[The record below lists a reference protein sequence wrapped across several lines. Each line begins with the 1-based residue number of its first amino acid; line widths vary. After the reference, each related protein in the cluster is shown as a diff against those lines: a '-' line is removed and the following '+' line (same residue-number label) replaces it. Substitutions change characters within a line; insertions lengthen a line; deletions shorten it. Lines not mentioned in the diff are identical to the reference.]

1 MKIFKLVNVEPLKK
15 NALTTV
21 ALGSEH
27 SEHKNSNNICPS
39 VIILTFVVFLM
50 YHIDKLIHFTSI

>member
-1 MKIFKLVNVEPLKK
+1 MKIFKLVNVESLKK
-15 NALTTV
+15 NALAV

-27 SEHKNSNNICPS
+27 AEHKNSNNICPS
-39 VIILTFVVFLM
+39 VITLTFVVFLM

>member
-1 MKIFKLVNVEPLKK
+1 MKIFKLVNVEPLQK
-15 NALTTV
+15 NTLTV

-39 VIILTFVVFLM
+39 VITLTFVVFLM
-50 YHIDKLIHFTSI
+50 YYIDKLIHFTLI